1 MKRQK
6 SQSES
11 LSRRLFDVATDHSS
25 QTNVETVRVVFY
37 KGVSFLCNQARMNTI
52 NFTNF
57 VLIVSTLH
65 GVFLADRLV
74 SGKKIITVASYNIWN
89 VMFQWETRKQ
99 YIAEMVSI
107 NDLKNSL
114 QFFCDTWHGKLF
126 FIILGYLKVLLG
138 SRMDCSHFQV
148 VHTLLPLFAT

>member
-1 MKRQK
+1 M
-6 SQSES
+6 S
-11 LSRRLFDVATDHSS
+11 
-25 QTNVETVRVVFY
+25 
-37 KGVSFLCNQARMNTI
+37 TI
-52 NFTNF
+52 SITNF

-114 QFFCDTWHGKLF
+114 QFFVTYHGKVIFHIFGLF
-126 FIILGYLKVLLG
+126 KSASGFENRLQPFSSG
-138 SRMDCSHFQV
+138 SYFFCLSLQH
-148 VHTLLPLFAT
+148 

>member
-25 QTNVETVRVVFY
+25 QTNEETVRVVFY

-114 QFFCDTWHGKLF
+114 QFFVTHGTESYF

-138 SRMDCSHFQV
+138 SRIDCSHFQV

>member
-1 MKRQK
+1 M
-6 SQSES
+6 S
-11 LSRRLFDVATDHSS
+11 
-25 QTNVETVRVVFY
+25 
-37 KGVSFLCNQARMNTI
+37 TI

-114 QFFCDTWHGKLF
+114 QFLVTYHGKLF

-138 SRMDCSHFQV
+138 SRIDCSHFQV
-148 VHTLLPLFAT
+148 VHIFFAFLCNINPLPPMSAKWHL